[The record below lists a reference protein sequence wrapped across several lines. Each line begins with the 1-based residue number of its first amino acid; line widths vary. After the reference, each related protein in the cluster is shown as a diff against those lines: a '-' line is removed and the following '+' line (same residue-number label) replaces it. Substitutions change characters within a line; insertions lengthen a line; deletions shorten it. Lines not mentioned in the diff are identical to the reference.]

1 MDILQENI
9 KRFKDFMKKMDNYN
23 KDFEADF
30 NDEADPEVEKI
41 KPLKNLKNLISKII
55 FLLKKI
61 SF

>member
-1 MDILQENI
+1 
-9 KRFKDFMKKMDNYN
+9 MKKMDNYN

-55 FLLKKI
+55 FSLKNFYFLLHNYRELQG
-61 SF
+61 SD